1 MSFDNG
7 NELRMTNPLQQARLV
22 RLKYHGLYRL
32 GAVSSL
38 RLMRRHKCPTGL
50 GARPRRARPRALLD
64 HLLKFVGWPL
74 TRGINSGR
82 GKALYKTCLVHL
94 THPCS
99 AHTSEWFK
107 TIIPTPPHHRGYAGG
122 GGTFS
127 HVVGRFLTTGTS
139 CVMCTSQ
146 KHGRCT
152 VVNVHIPK
160 TMREPAPYCLV
171 RTDDSTFRE

>member
-1 MSFDNG
+1 MPHRTRSS
-7 NELRMTNPLQQARLV
+7 PAA
-22 RLKYHGLYRL
+22 
-32 GAVSSL
+32 GASTSTWVGSAVGS
-38 RLMRRHKCPTGL
+38 P
-50 GARPRRARPRALLD
+50 
-64 HLLKFVGWPL
+64 LKFVGWPL

-152 VVNVHIPK
+152 VVNVHLPK

-171 RTDDSTFRE
+171 RTDDSTLRE

>member
-1 MSFDNG
+1 MPHRTRSSSTSTWVG
-7 NELRMTNPLQQARLV
+7 S
-22 RLKYHGLYRL
+22 
-32 GAVSSL
+32 AVGS
-38 RLMRRHKCPTGL
+38 P
-50 GARPRRARPRALLD
+50 
-64 HLLKFVGWPL
+64 LKFAGWPL

-99 AHTSEWFK
+99 AQTSHRSPTEWFK

-127 HVVGRFLTTGTS
+127 HVGGRFLTTGTS

-146 KHGRCT
+146 NHGMCI
-152 VVNVHIPK
+152 VVNVYLSK
-160 TMREPAPYCLV
+160 TKREPAPYCLV
-171 RTDDSTFRE
+171 RTDDSTPSESKARPA

>member
-1 MSFDNG
+1 MPHRTRSSS
-7 NELRMTNPLQQARLV
+7 A
-22 RLKYHGLYRL
+22 
-32 GAVSSL
+32 GASTSTWVGSAVGS
-38 RLMRRHKCPTGL
+38 P
-50 GARPRRARPRALLD
+50 
-64 HLLKFVGWPL
+64 LKFAGWPL
-74 TRGINSGR
+74 TRGINSGK

-152 VVNVHIPK
+152 VVNAHLPR

-171 RTDDSTFRE
+171 RTDDSTNSERKARPA